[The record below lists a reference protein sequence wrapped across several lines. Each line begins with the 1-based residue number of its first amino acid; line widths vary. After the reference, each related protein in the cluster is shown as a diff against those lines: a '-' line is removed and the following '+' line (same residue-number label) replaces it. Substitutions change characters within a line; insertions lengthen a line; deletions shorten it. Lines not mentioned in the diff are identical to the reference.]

1 MKIFNILFEKN
12 KDPYGHK
19 LVPTG
24 TDPETGAVS
33 SKVEYTP
40 LRRVKAN
47 LDSMNDNFIEAV
59 RNHPNDPKLL
69 ELQQTFEKFKRDFNR
84 HTNKVY
90 GRI

>member
-19 LVPTG
+19 LVQTG
-24 TDPETGAVS
+24 IDTETGAVS

-40 LRRVKAN
+40 LRRAKIN
-47 LDSMNDNFIEAV
+47 LEMMNEDLIEAV
-59 RNHPNDPKLL
+59 REHPNDPKLL
-69 ELQQTFEKFKRDFNR
+69 ELQKTFESFKRDFNR

-90 GRI
+90 GKI